1 MCAQVYRYA
10 VTDTEVGSTCLNVRL
25 LTDPRHGQVFYGTF
39 FAFAFVLPMTLI
51 CALYARMLVRLLR
64 RHAGG
69 ALGGGP
75 GPHGGGAP
83 GGGGGSVVGGQRS
96 VRRGGSST
104 ESARARRRVTRL
116 VVVVVAVFG
125 ACWLPIHV
133 VFIVQYFHAAAAIT
147 HAFVGVRLAAS
158 CLAYA
163 NSCLNPILYAFLS
176 DHFRSG
182 LARLCGRG
190 GAQQRGTVAEA
201 RSRRQREMRTGR
213 GAAGDDG
220 VVRPL
225 LAALEGRD
233 CSAKDVVV
241 REKPLELGGVAA
253 ALQVP
258 ATCSR
263 RAETTATVETA
274 L

>member
-1 MCAQVYRYA
+1 
-10 VTDTEVGSTCLNVRL
+10 
-25 LTDPRHGQVFYGTF
+25 
-39 FAFAFVLPMTLI
+39 MTLI

-69 ALGGGP
+69 APGGGP
-75 GPHGGGAP
+75 GPHGGGLDRHGGGAPGGGAP

-201 RSRRQREMRTGR
+201 RSRRQREIGTGR

-225 LAALEGRD
+225 LAAVEGRD
-233 CSAKDVVV
+233 CSAKDVVA
-241 REKPLELGGVAA
+241 RGKPLEPGGVAA
-253 ALQVP
+253 ALHVP

>member
-1 MCAQVYRYA
+1 
-10 VTDTEVGSTCLNVRL
+10 
-25 LTDPRHGQVFYGTF
+25 
-39 FAFAFVLPMTLI
+39 MTLI

-69 ALGGGP
+69 APGGGP
-75 GPHGGGAP
+75 GPHGGGPDRHAGGAPGDGPGLHGGGPDRHGGGAP

-225 LAALEGRD
+225 LAAVEGRD
-233 CSAKDVVV
+233 CSAKDVVA
-241 REKPLELGGVAA
+241 RGKLLEPGGVAA